1 MPRRPP
7 LRLRHPTSRWGFTS
21 EDDIDEHPTTVWP
34 PSATVLSNRT
44 LCPAC
49 FTTLDGTTCPHCGL
63 RLVGPVAARLAENSD
78 RLLAVDLERRALI
91 DQLRL
96 DMARQDAEAADEIA
110 RLSSLLRAAETG
122 DAQAAPPPA
131 SPLPSLRPPTPP
143 RSTRLEK
150 TPSGRSG
157 VQVLLLTVGIVLV
170 SVTAVFFSLVAFLVT
185 SAGVRSGLLLLVVAA
200 VLGIATRLHRRL
212 PGTAEGL
219 GVLAA
224 VLLGLD
230 GLLIRSQGLFGS
242 GRLDPL
248 LFVGIFGAGSA
259 VALLVTSRLTGLH
272 SLVRASLVALPLAAL
287 GLASGLAADS
297 ATRFWAGGAAAAA
310 VWIVPTLF
318 DRSGGSPAARLA
330 RDRTDRAWI
339 RVTSTGPLVVST
351 LAAFALPGDAALG
364 WVVPLLVS
372 VALFMVL
379 AIRGV
384 TGSRSGPGRFAS
396 AAAGVTLA
404 LLPFDA
410 AVRAGLDT
418 AAAWILP
425 LSIALVVLAFALASR
440 AASERRPVVRA
451 ALARASWSGLV
462 VLAVVAT
469 VLSVVVAGGVSGRL
483 VSWSDA
489 APFLADL
496 TAASRAAPSDEILPL
511 TVSALGLALAALGA
525 ATAVALLRPRPAVR
539 RAVTTTA
546 EAVLAL
552 ALVGAALST
561 SLPPGDLTLT
571 ALVGGL
577 ALAAFRDGRVSRGV
591 SGTTVAVAAGL
602 LFAQSPLTQSLWI
615 PALLL
620 LVSLLVG
627 LRVLS
632 TRSLPKAT
640 ARIIAPLVTLAVS
653 LVVVTAALRI
663 PAWLAPTG
671 GDPGGRA
678 ATACVILTAIVS
690 LLVVATAPIIPL
702 LRRAPLLDLRVVSA
716 TAVAALAVA
725 GVVFGVAPSGT
736 GLAAATLLALVA
748 ITAFVWLVVPAPERD
763 AERLA
768 AAFITPAAVI
778 ASADRLLNAGSLVYE
793 TRWLLLAVTVLGLA
807 IASRVLLR
815 GPSGSATSRRFAW
828 DAPLVAAGLVTSA
841 AALFSAPAWP
851 TLAVLAIA
859 ALVIASTPGSSP
871 LAALTGAHL
880 RHHVAWAAPV
890 LAITALWSVLADAG
904 VTVVEAYSLPLA
916 ALLALLALGLPALA
930 LRFAHGS
937 APHPAHPHPVFPLL
951 FGVGV
956 ATALLP
962 SIIASPEG
970 PLVRP
975 ILVIAAATL
984 AGIAATT
991 LGRTRVDVR
1000 TTLAAGSVVGIVAT
1014 GLTMAL
1020 GSPAAIAAAHPDA
1033 WSSAAALLALGIAVL
1048 WSRDRGDSVDAARD
1062 PRRRLR
1068 AVAPVFAVVA
1078 VAVFALPEL
1087 VPLLSSLFGAAVDW
1101 QRPVTAVV
1109 ALAVCCLASA
1119 LGGPA
1124 RARSGLAIRLRQA
1137 ALVAASAIAAVA
1149 LLGGLTES
1157 VPFETVTAPVAVA
1170 ALVSGA
1176 LRLGRDTAVG
1186 SWRALGFGILVLLL
1200 PGLLAD
1206 YVDVQ
1211 TPRLVAVGVL
1221 AVASLLA
1228 GARLRLQA
1236 PLLVG
1241 GGVAV
1246 LHAIAQLWPGLVLVT
1261 TSVPWWLWAGVG
1273 GVLLIVVAATYERR
1287 VRDARM
1293 VGRTVSSLR

>member
-63 RLVGPVAARLAENSD
+63 RLVGPVAARLADNSD
-78 RLLAVDLERRALI
+78 RLLAADLERRALI

-122 DAQAAPPPA
+122 DAEAAPSPA

-318 DRSGGSPAARLA
+318 DRSAGSRTARLA

-339 RVTSTGPLVVST
+339 RITSTGPLVVST
-351 LAAFALPGDAALG
+351 LAAFAVPSDAALG
-364 WVVPLLVS
+364 FVVPVLVS
-372 VALFMVL
+372 AGLWIVL
-379 AIRGV
+379 AVRGV

-396 AAAGVTLA
+396 AAAGVSLA
-404 LLPFDA
+404 SLPFAVA
-410 AVRAGLDT
+410 ARADLEIAVT
-418 AAAWILP
+418 WILP
-425 LSIALVVLAFALASR
+425 LSISLVVLAFAIASR
-440 AASERRPVVRA
+440 AVSDRRPVVRA
-451 ALARASWSGLV
+451 ALARSSWAALV
-462 VLAVVAT
+462 VLAVVAA
-469 VLSVVVAGGVSGRL
+469 VLSTVVAGGVVARL
-483 VSWSDA
+483 AGWFDGK
-489 APFLADL
+489 PFLTDL
-496 TAASRAAPSDEILPL
+496 AAALPASSSGDILPL
-511 TVSALGLALAALGA
+511 SALGLALAPLGA

-561 SLPPGDLTLT
+561 SLPLGDLALT

-591 SGTTVAVAAGL
+591 SGTTVVVTAGV
-602 LFAQSPLTQSLWI
+602 LFAQSPLTQPLWI

-632 TRSLPKAT
+632 TRSLPKST
-640 ARIIAPLVTLAVS
+640 ARVVAPLVTLAVS
-653 LVVVTAALRI
+653 VVVATAAFRI
-663 PAWLAPTG
+663 PAWLAPTSS
-671 GDPGGRA
+671 DPGARA
-678 ATACVILTAIVS
+678 ATAAVILTAIAS
-690 LLVVATAPIIPL
+690 LLVVAAAPLVPL
-702 LRRAPLLDLRVVSA
+702 LRRTPLLDLRVVSG
-716 TAVAALAVA
+716 TAVVALAGA
-725 GVVFGVAPSGT
+725 GFVFGASPASAGLGAT
-736 GLAAATLLALVA
+736 GLLALVA
-748 ITAFVWLVVPAPERD
+748 LAAFAWLVIPARERE
-763 AERLA
+763 AERVFA
-768 AAFITPAAVI
+768 AVVTPAAAI
-778 ASADRLLNAGSLVYE
+778 ASADRLLTAGPLGLE
-793 TRWLLLAVTVLGLA
+793 TRWLLLAATVLGLA
-807 IASRVLLR
+807 LVSRLLFRASTDGTR
-815 GPSGSATSRRFAW
+815 SRRFAW
-828 DAPLVAAGLVTSA
+828 DAPLVAAGLVTAA
-841 AALFSAPAWP
+841 AALLSAPAWP

-871 LAALTGAHL
+871 IAALTGAHL

-890 LAITALWSVLADAG
+890 LAITALWAVLADAG

-962 SIIASPEG
+962 SIVASPERT
-970 PLVRP
+970 LVRP

-984 AGIAATT
+984 AGIAAAT

-1000 TTLAAGSVVGIVAT
+1000 NTLASGSVVGIVAT

-1020 GSPAAIAAAHPDA
+1020 GSPAAIGAAHPDA
-1033 WSSAAALLALGIAVL
+1033 WSSIAALLALGIAVL
-1048 WSRDRGDSVDAARD
+1048 WSRDRGVSVDAVRD
-1062 PRRRLR
+1062 PRRRLT
-1068 AVAPVFAVVA
+1068 AVAPAFAVVA

-1101 QRPVTAVV
+1101 QRPVTAVL

-1124 RARSGLAIRLRQA
+1124 LSTSRMAIRLRQA
-1137 ALVAASAIAAVA
+1137 ALVATLVLAAAA
-1149 LLGGLTES
+1149 LLGGLTAS

-1170 ALVSGA
+1170 ALVSGI
-1176 LRLGRDTAVG
+1176 LRLRRDPAVG
-1186 SWRALGFGILVLLL
+1186 SWRALRFGLLVLLL

-1206 YVDVQ
+1206 YIDVQ